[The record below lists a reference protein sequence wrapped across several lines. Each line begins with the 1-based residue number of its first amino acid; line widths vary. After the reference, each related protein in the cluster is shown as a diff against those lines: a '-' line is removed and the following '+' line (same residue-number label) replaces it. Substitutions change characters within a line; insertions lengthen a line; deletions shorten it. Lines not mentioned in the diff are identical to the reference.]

1 MEENEKFI
9 YKKPDKKEINREINY
24 VKFVKNGGKVTLS
37 GIPFFM
43 AIKKYG
49 PAALDTMKERL
60 SKKDIF

>member
-1 MEENEKFI
+1 MEENEKFR

-43 AIKKYG
+43 AIKK
-49 PAALDTMKERL
+49 A
-60 SKKDIF
+60 S